1 MKKKLA
7 AILAGLLVLTMG
19 TTVFAQT
26 DGSASVDSKAQE
38 AEKYKQN
45 ISSIEISSGT
55 VSVKAADPKVMDEA
69 KAEAAK
75 AGAVDNVLAMADVHP
90 SVEDASSGLTVKFYI
105 SGVSK
110 GDNVYALHQKADGT
124 WEVCNTVVGN
134 GYVKVTLYSFSTI
147 AIVKYDD
154 GAVVT
159 PTQQIN
165 SKDDTDDGNT
175 TNNTTNTTTNNTTN
189 TTTGDT
195 TNTTTNTTTG
205 DTGNTNSTTTNTT
218 GDTNNNGGST
228 STTNNNPVDNSVGNT
243 TNSTTY
249 NTTNNTTN
257 NTIGN
262 AAVSDNNGAAAG
274 GAAVT
279 RTSAGS
285 SGVATSPKT
294 GSGIPAIPVI
304 ALLAL
309 MSIAVCTKKAH
320 SL

>member
-26 DGSASVDSKAQE
+26 DGSPSVDSKAQE

-75 AGAVDNVLAMADVHP
+75 AGTVDNVLAMADVHP

-165 SKDDTDDGNT
+165 PKDDTDDGNT
-175 TNNTTNTTTNNTTN
+175 TNNTTTNNTTN

-195 TNTTTNTTTG
+195 S
-205 DTGNTNSTTTNTT
+205 NTNSTTTNTT

>member
-26 DGSASVDSKAQE
+26 DGSPSVDSKAQE

-75 AGAVDNVLAMADVHP
+75 AGTVDNVLAMADVHP

-124 WEVCNTVVGN
+124 WDVCNTVVGN

-165 SKDDTDDGNT
+165 PKDDTDDGNT
-175 TNNTTNTTTNNTTN
+175 TNNTTNTTTNN
-189 TTTGDT
+189 
-195 TNTTTNTTTG
+195 
-205 DTGNTNSTTTNTT
+205 TTNTT

>member
-26 DGSASVDSKAQE
+26 DGSPSVDSKAQE

-165 SKDDTDDGNT
+165 PKDDTDDGNT
-175 TNNTTNTTTNNTTN
+175 TNNTTNTTTNN
-189 TTTGDT
+189 
-195 TNTTTNTTTG
+195 TTNTTTG

-249 NTTNNTTN
+249 NTTNNTSN

-262 AAVSDNNGAAAG
+262 AAASDNNGAAAG

>member
-26 DGSASVDSKAQE
+26 DGSPSVDSKAQE

-75 AGAVDNVLAMADVHP
+75 AGTVDNVLAMADVHP

-154 GAVVT
+154 SAVVT

-165 SKDDTDDGNT
+165 PKDDTDDGNT
-175 TNNTTNTTTNNTTN
+175 TNNTTNTTTNN
-189 TTTGDT
+189 
-195 TNTTTNTTTG
+195 
-205 DTGNTNSTTTNTT
+205 TTNTT

-274 GAAVT
+274 GAAVI

>member
-26 DGSASVDSKAQE
+26 DGSPSIDSKAQE

-75 AGAVDNVLAMADVHP
+75 AGTVDNVLAMADVHP

-165 SKDDTDDGNT
+165 PKDDTDDGNT
-175 TNNTTNTTTNNTTN
+175 TNNTTTNNTTN

-195 TNTTTNTTTG
+195 S
-205 DTGNTNSTTTNTT
+205 NTNSTTTNTT

>member
-26 DGSASVDSKAQE
+26 DGSPSVDSKAQE

-75 AGAVDNVLAMADVHP
+75 AGTVDNVLAMADVHP

-165 SKDDTDDGNT
+165 PKDDTDDGKT
-175 TNNTTNTTTNNTTN
+175 TNNTTNTTTNN
-189 TTTGDT
+189 
-195 TNTTTNTTTG
+195 
-205 DTGNTNSTTTNTT
+205 TTNTT

>member
-26 DGSASVDSKAQE
+26 DGSPSVDSKAQE

-165 SKDDTDDGNT
+165 PKDDTDDGNT
-175 TNNTTNTTTNNTTN
+175 TNN
-189 TTTGDT
+189 
-195 TNTTTNTTTG
+195 TTNTTTG

-262 AAVSDNNGAAAG
+262 AAASDNNGAAAG

>member
-262 AAVSDNNGAAAG
+262 AAVSDNNGAAAD

>member
-26 DGSASVDSKAQE
+26 DGSPSVDSKAQE

-165 SKDDTDDGNT
+165 PKDDTDDGNT
-175 TNNTTNTTTNNTTN
+175 TNNTTNTTTNN
-189 TTTGDT
+189 
-195 TNTTTNTTTG
+195 
-205 DTGNTNSTTTNTT
+205 TTNTT

-262 AAVSDNNGAAAG
+262 AAASDNNGAAAG

>member
-26 DGSASVDSKAQE
+26 DGSPSVDSKAQE

-75 AGAVDNVLAMADVHP
+75 AGTVDNVLAMADVHP

-165 SKDDTDDGNT
+165 PKDDTDNGNT
-175 TNNTTNTTTNNTTN
+175 TNNTTNTTTNN
-189 TTTGDT
+189 
-195 TNTTTNTTTG
+195 TTNTTTG

-262 AAVSDNNGAAAG
+262 AAASDNNGAAAG

-304 ALLAL
+304 ALLAI

>member
-26 DGSASVDSKAQE
+26 DGSPSVDSKAQE

-165 SKDDTDDGNT
+165 PKDDTDDGNT
-175 TNNTTNTTTNNTTN
+175 TNNTTTNN
-189 TTTGDT
+189 
-195 TNTTTNTTTG
+195 TTNTTTG

>member
-26 DGSASVDSKAQE
+26 YGSPSVDSKAQE

-75 AGAVDNVLAMADVHP
+75 AGTVDNVLAMADVHP

-165 SKDDTDDGNT
+165 PKDDNDDGNT
-175 TNNTTNTTTNNTTN
+175 TNNTTTNN
-189 TTTGDT
+189 
-195 TNTTTNTTTG
+195 TTNTTTG

-262 AAVSDNNGAAAG
+262 AAASDNNGAAAG

>member
-26 DGSASVDSKAQE
+26 DGSPSVDSKAQE

-175 TNNTTNTTTNNTTN
+175 TNNTTNTTT
-189 TTTGDT
+189 
-195 TNTTTNTTTG
+195 G

-262 AAVSDNNGAAAG
+262 AAVSDNNGAAAD

>member
-165 SKDDTDDGNT
+165 PKDDTDDGNT
-175 TNNTTNTTTNNTTN
+175 TNN
-189 TTTGDT
+189 T

>member
-26 DGSASVDSKAQE
+26 DGSPSVDSKAQE

-75 AGAVDNVLAMADVHP
+75 AGTVDNVLAMADVHP
-90 SVEDASSGLTVKFYI
+90 SVEDASLGLTVKFYI

-165 SKDDTDDGNT
+165 PKDDTDNGNT
-175 TNNTTNTTTNNTTN
+175 TNNTTNTTTNN
-189 TTTGDT
+189 
-195 TNTTTNTTTG
+195 
-205 DTGNTNSTTTNTT
+205 TTNTT

-262 AAVSDNNGAAAG
+262 AAASDNNGAAAG

>member
-26 DGSASVDSKAQE
+26 DGSPSVDSKAQE

-75 AGAVDNVLAMADVHP
+75 AGTVDNVLAMADVHP

-165 SKDDTDDGNT
+165 PKDDTDDGNT
-175 TNNTTNTTTNNTTN
+175 TNNTTTNN
-189 TTTGDT
+189 
-195 TNTTTNTTTG
+195 TTNTTTG

-262 AAVSDNNGAAAG
+262 AAASDNNGAAAG

>member
-26 DGSASVDSKAQE
+26 DGSPSVDSKAQE

-75 AGAVDNVLAMADVHP
+75 AGTVDNVLAMADVHP

-165 SKDDTDDGNT
+165 PKDDTDDGNT
-175 TNNTTNTTTNNTTN
+175 TNNTTTNNTTN

-195 TNTTTNTTTG
+195 S
-205 DTGNTNSTTTNTT
+205 NTNSTTTNTT

-262 AAVSDNNGAAAG
+262 AAASDNNGAAAG

>member
-26 DGSASVDSKAQE
+26 DGSPSVDSKAQE

-165 SKDDTDDGNT
+165 PKDDTDDGNT
-175 TNNTTNTTTNNTTN
+175 TNNTTTNN
-189 TTTGDT
+189 
-195 TNTTTNTTTG
+195 TTNTTTG

-249 NTTNNTTN
+249 NTTNNTNN

-262 AAVSDNNGAAAG
+262 AAVSDNNGAA
-274 GAAVT
+274 AAVT

>member
-26 DGSASVDSKAQE
+26 DGSPSVDSKAQE

-75 AGAVDNVLAMADVHP
+75 AGTVDNVLAMADVHP

-165 SKDDTDDGNT
+165 PKDDTDDGNT
-175 TNNTTNTTTNNTTN
+175 TNN
-189 TTTGDT
+189 
-195 TNTTTNTTTG
+195 
-205 DTGNTNSTTTNTT
+205 TTNTT

>member
-26 DGSASVDSKAQE
+26 DGSPSVDSKAQE

-75 AGAVDNVLAMADVHP
+75 AGTVDNVLAMADVHP

-165 SKDDTDDGNT
+165 PKDDTDDGNT
-175 TNNTTNTTTNNTTN
+175 TNN
-189 TTTGDT
+189 
-195 TNTTTNTTTG
+195 TTNTTTG

>member
-26 DGSASVDSKAQE
+26 DGSPSVDSKAQE

-75 AGAVDNVLAMADVHP
+75 AGTVDNVLAMADVHP

-165 SKDDTDDGNT
+165 PKDDTDDGNT
-175 TNNTTNTTTNNTTN
+175 TNNTTNTTTNN
-189 TTTGDT
+189 
-195 TNTTTNTTTG
+195 TTNTTTG

-262 AAVSDNNGAAAG
+262 AAASDNNGAAAG

>member
-26 DGSASVDSKAQE
+26 DGSPSVDSKAQE

-45 ISSIEISSGT
+45 ISSIDISSGT

-165 SKDDTDDGNT
+165 PKDDTDDGNT
-175 TNNTTNTTTNNTTN
+175 TNN
-189 TTTGDT
+189 T

>member
-26 DGSASVDSKAQE
+26 DGSPSVDSKAQE

-165 SKDDTDDGNT
+165 PKDDTDDGNT
-175 TNNTTNTTTNNTTN
+175 TNNTTTNN
-189 TTTGDT
+189 
-195 TNTTTNTTTG
+195 TTNTTTG

-262 AAVSDNNGAAAG
+262 AAASDNNGAAAG

>member
-26 DGSASVDSKAQE
+26 DGSPSVDSKAQE

-75 AGAVDNVLAMADVHP
+75 AGTVDNVLAMADVHP

-165 SKDDTDDGNT
+165 PKDDTDDGNT
-175 TNNTTNTTTNNTTN
+175 TNNTTNTTTNN
-189 TTTGDT
+189 
-195 TNTTTNTTTG
+195 
-205 DTGNTNSTTTNTT
+205 TTNTT

-262 AAVSDNNGAAAG
+262 AAVSYNNGAAAG

>member
-26 DGSASVDSKAQE
+26 DGSPSVDSKAQE

-75 AGAVDNVLAMADVHP
+75 AGTVDNVLAMADVHP

-165 SKDDTDDGNT
+165 PKDDTDDGNT
-175 TNNTTNTTTNNTTN
+175 TNNTTNTTTNN
-189 TTTGDT
+189 
-195 TNTTTNTTTG
+195 
-205 DTGNTNSTTTNTT
+205 TTNTT

-285 SGVATSPKT
+285 SGVATSPKM

>member
-1 MKKKLA
+1 
-7 AILAGLLVLTMG
+7 
-19 TTVFAQT
+19 
-26 DGSASVDSKAQE
+26 
-38 AEKYKQN
+38 
-45 ISSIEISSGT
+45 
-55 VSVKAADPKVMDEA
+55 MDEA

-75 AGAVDNVLAMADVHP
+75 AGTVDNVLAMADVHP

-165 SKDDTDDGNT
+165 PKDDTDNGNT
-175 TNNTTNTTTNNTTN
+175 TNNTTNTTTNN
-189 TTTGDT
+189 
-195 TNTTTNTTTG
+195 TTNTTTG

-262 AAVSDNNGAAAG
+262 AAASDNNGAAAG

>member
-26 DGSASVDSKAQE
+26 DGSPSVDSKAQE

-165 SKDDTDDGNT
+165 SKDDPDDGNT
-175 TNNTTNTTTNNTTN
+175 TNN
-189 TTTGDT
+189 
-195 TNTTTNTTTG
+195 TTNTTTG

>member
-26 DGSASVDSKAQE
+26 DGSPSVDSKAQE

-165 SKDDTDDGNT
+165 PKDDTDDGNT
-175 TNNTTNTTTNNTTN
+175 TNNTTNTTTNN
-189 TTTGDT
+189 
-195 TNTTTNTTTG
+195 TTNTTTG

-262 AAVSDNNGAAAG
+262 AAASDNNGAAAG

>member
-26 DGSASVDSKAQE
+26 DGSPSVDSKAQE

-75 AGAVDNVLAMADVHP
+75 AGTVDNVLAMADVHP

-165 SKDDTDDGNT
+165 PKDDTDDGNT
-175 TNNTTNTTTNNTTN
+175 TTNTTTNNS
-189 TTTGDT
+189 
-195 TNTTTNTTTG
+195 TNTTTG

>member
-26 DGSASVDSKAQE
+26 DGSPSVDSKAQE

-75 AGAVDNVLAMADVHP
+75 AGTVDNVLAMADVHP

-124 WEVCNTVVGN
+124 FEVCNTVVGN

-165 SKDDTDDGNT
+165 PKDDTDDGNT
-175 TNNTTNTTTNNTTN
+175 TNNTTNTTTNN
-189 TTTGDT
+189 
-195 TNTTTNTTTG
+195 
-205 DTGNTNSTTTNTT
+205 TTNTT

>member
-26 DGSASVDSKAQE
+26 DGSPSVDSKAQE

-75 AGAVDNVLAMADVHP
+75 AGTVDNVLAMADVHP

-165 SKDDTDDGNT
+165 PKDDTDDGNT
-175 TNNTTNTTTNNTTN
+175 TNN
-189 TTTGDT
+189 
-195 TNTTTNTTTG
+195 TTNTTTG

-262 AAVSDNNGAAAG
+262 AAASDNNGA
-274 GAAVT
+274 AAVT

>member
-26 DGSASVDSKAQE
+26 DGSPSVDSKAQE

-75 AGAVDNVLAMADVHP
+75 VGAVDNVLAMADVHP

-165 SKDDTDDGNT
+165 PKDDTDDGNT
-175 TNNTTNTTTNNTTN
+175 TNN
-189 TTTGDT
+189 T

>member
-26 DGSASVDSKAQE
+26 DGSPSVDSKAQE

-75 AGAVDNVLAMADVHP
+75 AGTVDNVLAMADVHP

-165 SKDDTDDGNT
+165 PKDDTDDGNT
-175 TNNTTNTTTNNTTN
+175 TNNTTNTTTNN
-189 TTTGDT
+189 
-195 TNTTTNTTTG
+195 
-205 DTGNTNSTTTNTT
+205 TTNTT

-274 GAAVT
+274 GAAVI

>member
-26 DGSASVDSKAQE
+26 DGSPSVDSKAQE

-75 AGAVDNVLAMADVHP
+75 AGTVDNVLAMADVHP

-165 SKDDTDDGNT
+165 PKDDTDDGNT
-175 TNNTTNTTTNNTTN
+175 TNNTTNTTTNN
-189 TTTGDT
+189 
-195 TNTTTNTTTG
+195 
-205 DTGNTNSTTTNTT
+205 TTNTT

-309 MSIAVCTKKAH
+309 TSIAVCTKKAH

>member
-26 DGSASVDSKAQE
+26 DGSPSVDSKAQE

-165 SKDDTDDGNT
+165 PKDDTDNGNT
-175 TNNTTNTTTNNTTN
+175 TNN
-189 TTTGDT
+189 
-195 TNTTTNTTTG
+195 
-205 DTGNTNSTTTNTT
+205 TTNTT

-262 AAVSDNNGAAAG
+262 AAASDNNGAVAG

>member
-1 MKKKLA
+1 MYLLGKGGMEQMKKKLA

-26 DGSASVDSKAQE
+26 DGSPSVDSKAQE

-75 AGAVDNVLAMADVHP
+75 AGTVDNVLAMADVHP

-165 SKDDTDDGNT
+165 PKDDTDDGNT
-175 TNNTTNTTTNNTTN
+175 TNNTTTNN
-189 TTTGDT
+189 
-195 TNTTTNTTTG
+195 TTNTTTG

>member
-26 DGSASVDSKAQE
+26 DGSPSVDSKAQE

-75 AGAVDNVLAMADVHP
+75 AGTVDNVLAMADVHP

-165 SKDDTDDGNT
+165 PKDDTDDGNT
-175 TNNTTNTTTNNTTN
+175 TNNTTTNNTTN
-189 TTTGDT
+189 TTT
-195 TNTTTNTTTG
+195 NNTTNTTTG

-262 AAVSDNNGAAAG
+262 AAASDNNGAAAG

>member
-1 MKKKLA
+1 MYLLGKGGMEQMKKKLA

-26 DGSASVDSKAQE
+26 DGSPSVDSKAQE

-75 AGAVDNVLAMADVHP
+75 AGTVDNVLAMADVHP

-165 SKDDTDDGNT
+165 PKDDTDDGNT
-175 TNNTTNTTTNNTTN
+175 TNNTTNTTTNN
-189 TTTGDT
+189 
-195 TNTTTNTTTG
+195 
-205 DTGNTNSTTTNTT
+205 TTNTT

-262 AAVSDNNGAAAG
+262 AAASDNNGAAAG

>member
-26 DGSASVDSKAQE
+26 DGSPSVDSKAQE

-75 AGAVDNVLAMADVHP
+75 AGTVDNVLAMADVHP

-165 SKDDTDDGNT
+165 PKDDTDDGNT
-175 TNNTTNTTTNNTTN
+175 TTNTTTNN
-189 TTTGDT
+189 
-195 TNTTTNTTTG
+195 TTNTTTG

-228 STTNNNPVDNSVGNT
+228 STTNNNQTNKVGQNQPQEIVGFST